1 MQGDMF
7 MTTITI
13 NVPDSFCSALHI
25 PPEHFESEMRTA
37 AAIKWYEQGKISQG
51 KGAEIAGLSRS
62 EFITALSEAQVSPFQ
77 YTEKELLKESLDAN

>member
-1 MQGDMF
+1 

-13 NVPDSFCSALHI
+13 DIPDSFFAALHI
-25 PPEHFESEMRTA
+25 PPEHFASEMRTA

-62 EFITALSEAQVSPFQ
+62 EFIVALSEAKVSPFQ
-77 YTEKELLKESLDAN
+77 YTEDELLKESEDAD